1 MPSLAQSPTVS
12 ATDGSQA
19 MTVSLDS
26 CRNMALR
33 SNKQLLLRGEAV
45 NAAHY
50 DNRAA
55 FAAYLPSIDFAGGYT
70 YNQKKIS
77 IFDSDQLLPTKT
89 FDPATQKYEFNLAK
103 NPLTGELLKQPDGQY
118 VPETVAL
125 IPKEAMTYDIH
136 NVFFGAVTLTQPVYM
151 GGKIVA
157 MNRLTHFAEELARE
171 MRSNEAQNIVYAVD
185 AAYWQVS
192 RSRPSRNSHSAT
204 WRCSTPCAPTS
215 RPWSMKAWPP
225 VPTC

>member
-1 MPSLAQSPTVS
+1 MPAAAYATAGDSSRQSAE
-12 ATDGSQA
+12 ATS

-26 CRNMALR
+26 CRNMALQ
-33 SNKQLLLRGEAV
+33 SNKQLLIRNEAV
-45 NAAHY
+45 NAAHF

-89 FDPATQKYEFNLAK
+89 FNPATQKYEFNLAK
-103 NPLTGELLKQPDGQY
+103 NPLTGEPLKQPDGQY

-157 MNRLTHFAEELARE
+157 LNRLTHFAEELALE
-171 MRSNEAQNIVYAVD
+171 MKSNEAQNIVYAVD
-185 AAYWQVS
+185 AAYWQVVS
-192 RSRPSRNSHSAT
+192 LSQAAAHPELRGSARHT
-204 WRCSTPCAPTS
+204 AP
-215 RPWSMKAWPP
+215 
-225 VPTC
+225 